1 MHTDTDHTGYLDY
14 KEMRKLVEACFR
26 NFKPEARL
34 TEKDFAL
41 IEKLLDADEDGRV
54 EASELHAGMRE
65 WFPEVTSYISYVYI
79 CVCIYAYMYVYIY
92 VYIYVCI
99 YTYAYMHMSM
109 HTYVHTRIYAYVCMH
124 ACKHQTYVIMYVFM
138 YASYV
143 CIYFMY
149 VCMYLCMY
157 VLCIGAEDRRIH
169 T

>member
-79 CVCIYAYMYVYIY
+79 CIYICVCVYIY
-92 VYIYVCI
+92 IYMHTCI
-99 YTYAYMHMSM
+99 YMYR
-109 HTYVHTRIYAYVCMH
+109 HT
-124 ACKHQTYVIMYVFM
+124 
-138 YASYV
+138 
-143 CIYFMY
+143 CI
-149 VCMYLCMY
+149 
-157 VLCIGAEDRRIH
+157 CIRIH
-169 T
+169 A